1 MNFLDILL
9 AIPLCWCIYNG
20 FKRGII
26 FELAMLI
33 GIVAG
38 CYLAIHL
45 AKSVSG
51 MIGIKGEVSVLAAFL
66 IIFVAVVVGAFF
78 LGKCAENLV
87 KLVKVG
93 LLNKLLGAVLGMLKC
108 VCILSVLTS
117 FILMADPHGHVI
129 TQNTREGSVLFNP
142 INKVGTTLTSQLKTY
157 VIQKRAERSESC

>member
-1 MNFLDILL
+1 VNLLDLILVV
-9 AIPLCWCIYNG
+9 PLCWCIYKG

-26 FELAMLI
+26 FELAMLV

-45 AKSVSG
+45 AKAVSG
-51 MIGIKGEVSVLAAFL
+51 IIGIKGEVSVLVAFL
-66 IIFVAVVVGAFF
+66 IIFVAVIVGAFF
-78 LGKCAENLV
+78 LGKCIENLV
-87 KLVKVG
+87 KLVKAG

-117 FILMADPHGHVI
+117 LILMADPHGHII

-142 INKVGTTLTSQLKTY
+142 INKVGTALTAQLKTY
-157 VIQKRAERSESC
+157 VAQKRAEKC

>member
-1 MNFLDILL
+1 MNFLDIIL
-9 AIPLCWCIYNG
+9 AVPLCWCIYKG

-26 FELAMLI
+26 FELAMLA
-33 GIVAG
+33 GVVAG

-45 AKSVSG
+45 AKTVSG
-51 MIGIKGEVSVLAAFL
+51 MIGIKGEASVLVAFL

-78 LGKCAENLV
+78 LGKCVENLV

-93 LLNKLLGAVLGMLKC
+93 ILNKLLGAVLGMLKC

-117 FILMADPHGHVI
+117 FILMADPHGHII

-142 INKVGTTLTSQLKTY
+142 VNKVGTTLTSQLRIY
-157 VIQKRAERSESC
+157 VVQKRAERSATC

>member
-1 MNFLDILL
+1 MNFLDLIL
-9 AIPLCWCIYNG
+9 AVPLCWCIYKG

-26 FELAMLI
+26 FELAMLV

-45 AKSVSG
+45 AKAVSG
-51 MIGIKGEVSVLAAFL
+51 IIGIKGEVSVLVAFL
-66 IIFVAVVVGAFF
+66 IIFVAVIVGAFF
-78 LGKCAENLV
+78 LGKCIENLV
-87 KLVKVG
+87 KLVKAG

-117 FILMADPHGHVI
+117 FVLMADPHGHII

-142 INKVGTTLTSQLKTY
+142 INKVGTALTAQLKTY
-157 VIQKRAERSESC
+157 VAQKRAEKC